1 MYFTYNFRFK
11 GLMTIGKQGDMSAF
25 IQLADLKKRILSQF
39 KIQEEDFELSMGMSA
54 DFETAVKV

>member
-1 MYFTYNFRFK
+1 
-11 GLMTIGKQGDMSAF
+11 MTIGKQGDMSAF
-25 IQLADLKKRILSQF
+25 IQLADLKKRIHSQF